1 MFHVIIDRIWQS
13 NATIFKFVCPFFF
26 GSRRRRGKEAAI
38 AAAAAKKVSKILNKL
53 MHLGEKVFLCDD
65 AVFDLVLAALDGNNV
80 IKEYFKNRLA
90 CPNKISPTLCFVLL
104 QRNI

>member
-1 MFHVIIDRIWQS
+1 
-13 NATIFKFVCPFFF
+13 
-26 GSRRRRGKEAAI
+26 
-38 AAAAAKKVSKILNKL
+38 